1 MRPEGGGQRPGS
13 LPVRAITL
21 ATRRFIP
28 GPEKRFCALRSG
40 RYPPPEWNE
49 VKEPTRAYLVLALSS
64 GVRESGQELRKR
76 QALYLFFSR
85 EGFPGKGSFGSRRE
99 TRPATLSS
107 TLSPCNLSRAPS
119 GADVP
124 SKNSAAVWPAPAGF
138 NNSPRIPRTRPGS
151 GW

>member
-76 QALYLFFSR
+76 QALYPFLSR
-85 EGFPGKGSFGSRRE
+85 EGLGSRGRE
-99 TRPATLSS
+99 GK
-107 TLSPCNLSRAPS
+107 NKPS
-119 GADVP
+119 
-124 SKNSAAVWPAPAGF
+124 
-138 NNSPRIPRTRPGS
+138 
-151 GW
+151 